1 GVSRILARKITNAEW
16 GKYVNVMIKET
27 DRLES
32 TLEDLF
38 AFVSQ
43 SEAKMEPLPLFQ
55 VIKKTVMLVHA
66 DIVKQ
71 RITWKQDF
79 CDPEPVVNIDLCQAR
94 QMILHLL
101 KNSIEA
107 MPDGGEL
114 TVTVRTEG
122 DWVLISIRDTGV
134 GIPDSYMDKAT
145 DPFFT
150 TKMYG
155 TGMGLTMVERVVKMH
170 NGSLRLN
177 RLHPGMDVVVK
188 IPLAG
193 QVAHS

>member
-1 GVSRILARKITNAEW
+1 
-16 GKYVNVMIKET
+16 MIKET

-55 VIKKTVMLVHA
+55 VIKKTSMLVQA
-66 DIVKQ
+66 DMVKQ
-71 RITWKQDF
+71 RITWKLDF
-79 CDPEPVVNIDLCQAR
+79 CEPEPVVNIDLCQVR

-114 TVTVRTEG
+114 TVTVRTDG

-155 TGMGLTMVERVVKMH
+155 TGMGLTMVERVVEMH
-170 NGSLRLN
+170 NGFLKLN
-177 RLHPGMDVVVK
+177 RLHTGMDVVVK

-193 QVAHS
+193 HVAHL